1 VPEVNQEAMMTKK
14 RAKDRGAD
22 RSKANLGQKEAK
34 QEALSKEQFSHMKG
48 GKVADSLEQQKQKDQ
63 AKR

>member
-1 VPEVNQEAMMTKK
+1 MTKK
-14 RAKDRGAD
+14 RAKDREAA
-22 RSKANLGQKEAK
+22 RSKGTLGQKEAM

-48 GKVADSLEQQKQKDQ
+48 GKVADSLEKQKQKDQ